1 MARIETHEHPR
12 LPREPIDALVDP
24 LRRFMHIESAGGVVL
39 LAATVVAL
47 ILANSPLADS
57 FLSFWKTKVGFT
69 FGSFQME
76 HSLSHWIN
84 DLLMAVFFYVIGL
97 EVKRELL
104 LGELREFKKATLP
117 LMAALG
123 GMIAPALIYL
133 SLQAGEPG
141 QRGWGIPMATD
152 IAFVVGC
159 MAVLGPRIPR
169 GLRVFLLSLAIV
181 DDIGAILVIA
191 IGYTETIHWSGL
203 ALSAVSIGV
212 LLVLMKIG
220 VRNVAVFVIFGLV
233 IWFGFHESGVHATIA
248 GVIVGL
254 LTPVRSWVSEGRLD
268 RIIKNTL
275 HFMQGE
281 GWSSSDASFEK
292 LRELELA
299 TRKTVSPLKR
309 METLLHP
316 WVGFVIMPLFA
327 LANAGVRIEMGD
339 FANPVAFAVMLGLI
353 VGKPLGVML
362 FSFVAVKL
370 GIGQLPE
377 GVNWRAM
384 VGAGC
389 LAGIGFTMAIFIAGL
404 ALQGDLLDAAKVG
417 ILAGSILSAVL
428 GVVILIGALPKPET
442 VQAGH

>member
-1 MARIETHEHPR
+1 MAHAETDQHPR

-39 LAATVVAL
+39 LVAMVAALA
-47 ILANSPLADS
+47 LANSPLADS
-57 FLSFWKTKVGFT
+57 FLSFWKTKVGFA

-76 HSLSHWIN
+76 HSLQHWIN
-84 DLLMAVFFYVIGL
+84 DLLMAIFFYVIGL

-104 LGELREFKKATLP
+104 VGELREMKKATLP
-117 LMAALG
+117 MMAALG
-123 GMIAPALIYL
+123 GMVAPALVYL
-133 SLQAGEPG
+133 ALQAGEPG
-141 QRGWGIPMATD
+141 QDGWGIPMATD

-159 MAVLGPRIPR
+159 MAVLGRRIPR

-191 IGYTETIHWSGL
+191 IGYTETIHWGGL
-203 ALSAVSIGV
+203 ILSAVSIT
-212 LLVLMKIG
+212 LLLLLMKVG
-220 VRNVAVFVIFGLV
+220 VRNIAVFVIFGLV

-254 LTPVRSWVSEGRLD
+254 LTPIRSWVSEGRLD
-268 RIIKNTL
+268 RIVKNTL

-281 GWSSSDASFEK
+281 GWSSTDESFEK

-316 WVGFVIMPLFA
+316 WVGFVIMPVFA
-327 LANAGVRIEMGD
+327 LANAGVQIELGD
-339 FANPVAFAVMLGLI
+339 FGNPVAFAVMIGLL
-353 VGKPLGVML
+353 VGKPVGVVL
-362 FSFVAVKL
+362 FSFVAVRL
-370 GIGQLPE
+370 GVSRLPE
-377 GVNWRAM
+377 GVNWGSM

-417 ILAGSILSAVL
+417 ILAGSLLSAGVGVTVL
-428 GVVILIGALPKPET
+428 VLALPKPKSGEG
-442 VQAGH
+442 VH

>member
-1 MARIETHEHPR
+1 MAAEDTDNLPR
-12 LPREPIDALVDP
+12 LPREPIDALADP

-47 ILANSPLADS
+47 VLANSGFADS
-57 FLSFWKTKVGFT
+57 FLSFWKTRVGFT

-104 LGELREFKKATLP
+104 MGELREFKKATLP

-123 GMIAPALIYL
+123 GMVAPAVIYL
-133 SLQAGEPG
+133 LLQAGEPG
-141 QRGWGIPMATD
+141 QRGWGISMATD

-159 MAVLGPRIPR
+159 MAMLGPRMPR

-191 IGYTETIHWSGL
+191 IGYTETIHWGGL
-203 ALSAVSIGV
+203 VLSAVSIG
-212 LLVLMKIG
+212 LLLLLMKVG

-233 IWFGFHESGVHATIA
+233 IWYGFHESGVHATIA

-268 RIIKNTL
+268 RIVKNTL

-281 GWSSSDASFEK
+281 GWSSSDESFEK

-339 FANPVAFAVMLGLI
+339 FANPVAFAVILGLF
-353 VGKPLGVML
+353 VGKPLGIML
-362 FSFVAVKL
+362 FSFVSVRL
-370 GIGQLPE
+370 GIGRLRE
-377 GVNWRAM
+377 GVNWGAM
-384 VGAGC
+384 LGAGC
-389 LAGIGFTMAIFIAGL
+389 LAGIGFTMAIFVAGL
-404 ALQGDLLDAAKVG
+404 AVQGDLLDAAKVG
-417 ILAGSILSAVL
+417 ILAGSVISAAVGVTILVL
-428 GVVILIGALPKPET
+428 TLPKPKNPEG
-442 VQAGH
+442 GH